1 MRPTL
6 PDRSTDPQARARA
19 LAHARSAYEY
29 DFSYE
34 GLAFLRSLPLRE
46 MFPPRYLAKGA
57 EVTARIAANRAASGI
72 ERAIE
77 RAGDGWSEMF
87 AALPAPLALPV
98 WREDFCFAWQR
109 LAGPCPIL
117 IRRAG
122 ALPAALRDEDA
133 ARVIP
138 GATLASLAAKGRL
151 FVADYAMFAGAA
163 AGATDGR
170 PKHLWAPLVIFAA
183 DPALRG
189 GLAPIAI
196 RIGEGGR
203 ETIYTPADPDWM
215 IARTAAQIAD
225 ENLQGVLVHLGWCHL
240 VVQRFIVSAHRQLAP
255 EHPLMVLFAPH
266 FELTLAVN
274 QVARDSVV
282 NPGGVQDRLLA
293 PTIEAQAALLR
304 ESLATIDLASLDPTV
319 DFARRGVADREALPL
334 YPFRDDSLLLW
345 AATRAFV
352 AEYVRLYYESDADV
366 TGDAELAAMI
376 REIGAEDGGRMPALV
391 ADGPP
396 RTVEQVIDLAARVI
410 FRATTYHAAI
420 NDSNYDWAGYVA
432 NVPTAGFAPLPPR
445 GAGDAERAAMLPP
458 VELGWETIQA
468 TYQVAALHTNR
479 LGDYPGD
486 PFGADPRVAPLLER
500 FRAAL
505 ASIETEIVARNAARP
520 LPYPYL
526 VPSAITAS
534 INA

>member
-1 MRPTL
+1 
-6 PDRSTDPQARARA
+6 
-19 LAHARSAYEY
+19 
-29 DFSYE
+29 
-34 GLAFLRSLPLRE
+34 
-46 MFPPRYLAKGA
+46 
-57 EVTARIAANRAASGI
+57 
-72 ERAIE
+72 
-77 RAGDGWSEMF
+77 
-87 AALPAPLALPV
+87 
-98 WREDFCFAWQR
+98 
-109 LAGPCPIL
+109 
-117 IRRAG
+117 
-122 ALPAALRDEDA
+122 
-133 ARVIP
+133 
-138 GATLASLAAKGRL
+138 
-151 FVADYAMFAGAA
+151 
-163 AGATDGR
+163 
-170 PKHLWAPLVIFAA
+170 VIFAA

-255 EHPLMVLFAPH
+255 EHPLMLLFAPH

-274 QVARDSVV
+274 QVAKDSVV

-319 DFARRGVADREALPL
+319 DFARRGVADREALPV

-345 AATRAFV
+345 HATRAFV
-352 AEYVRLYYESDADV
+352 ADYLRLYYESDADV
-366 TGDAELAAMI
+366 AGDVELAAMI

-396 RTVEQVIDLAARVI
+396 RTIEQVIDLAARVI

-420 NDSNYDWAGYVA
+420 NDSNYDWAGYVPG
-432 NVPTAGFAPLPPR
+432 VPTAGFAPLPAR
-445 GAGDAERAAMLPP
+445 GAGDAERIAMLPP

-479 LGDYPGD
+479 LGEYPGD
-486 PFGADPRVAPLLER
+486 PFAADPRVAPLLER
-500 FRAAL
+500 FRAEL
-505 ASIETEIVARNAARP
+505 ASIETEIAARNATRP
-520 LPYPYL
+520 LPYSYL
-526 VPSAITAS
+526 VPSTITAS